1 MAKRLGAAAV
11 ILDEAGK
18 VLLVKHA
25 YGRLNW
31 ELPGG
36 HAEQGES
43 IVATVIREVT
53 EETGLTVV
61 AESLGGIYFDDQ
73 LDLHFFVFRCT
84 RTSDAAPVPHS
95 PEIAACAFWSPEALP
110 RPMHDLT
117 IRRIQDALIGEAGPL
132 PVVARPERWFTE

>member
-53 EETGLTVV
+53 EETGLVV
-61 AESLGGIYFDDQ
+61 MAQSLSGIYFDEQ
-73 LDLHFFVFRCT
+73 IDLHFFVFRCAIT
-84 RTSDAAPVPHS
+84 GYGVPVPSS
-95 PEIAACAFWSPEALP
+95 PEIGACAFWSPEALP

-117 IRRIQDALIGEAGPL
+117 IRRIHDALSGQVNPL
-132 PVVARPERWFTE
+132 PVTARPEKWLI